1 MTPQKVLLL
10 LVKDNPVEA
19 PVIKEVFL
27 DLENG
32 DMQIEHADWLSEKVW
47 RLERG
52 RIEAAPPLPDSQ
64 GLKALDAAL
73 CQDARVPIVVLMGLD
88 DRSLATEA
96 VTRSAQDQLFK
107 GLPEAETLRRA
118 VRYAIERQR
127 LEVESD
133 DSRIE
138 QLQQQQRL
146 NRELALQN
154 RELEEFAYVAS
165 HDLQEPLRK
174 LVAFCGLLRRD
185 LGDSERASR
194 DLRFIEESATGMQ
207 KLVDDLLELSRT
219 GRSGLKREL
228 ISLEVCA
235 LSAIDA
241 LQITIERTGA
251 EIERDALPEQWGD
264 PRLLTQLYQNLI
276 GNALKFSG
284 GRPPKIRLTSKY
296 EGQHWTLG
304 VKDNGIGVPP
314 QYAEQIFKAFQRL
327 HARDEYEGSGI
338 GLAICR
344 KTVERHGGK
353 IWVESAP
360 GEGSHFLFCLG

>member
-10 LVKDNPVEA
+10 LVEDNPVEA
-19 PVIKEVFL
+19 PVIKEMFL

-32 DMQIEHADWLSEKVW
+32 EIQIEHADWLSEKLW
-47 RLERG
+47 RLERE
-52 RIEAAPPLPDSQ
+52 RIEAALPLPDSQ
-64 GLKALDAAL
+64 SLKTLAADRR
-73 CQDARVPIVVLMGLD
+73 QATNVPIVVLMGLD

-96 VTRSAQDQLFK
+96 VTRSAQDQLSK
-107 GLPEAETLRRA
+107 SLPEAETLRRA

-127 LEVESD
+127 LVVESD
-133 DSRIE
+133 DSRME
-138 QLQQQQRL
+138 QLQQQKRL
-146 NRELALQN
+146 NGELALQN

-185 LGDSERASR
+185 LGDAERASR
-194 DLRFIEESATGMQ
+194 DLHFIEESATGMQ

-219 GRSGLKREL
+219 GRSDLKREI
-228 ISLEVCA
+228 ISLETCA
-235 LSAIDA
+235 GNAIDA
-241 LQITIERTGA
+241 LQFAIERTGA

-284 GRPPKIRLTSKY
+284 ERRPKIHLTSRY
-296 EGQHWTLG
+296 EGQQWILG
-304 VKDNGIGVPP
+304 VKDNGIGIQP
-314 QYAEQIFKAFQRL
+314 QYAGQIFKAFQRL

-353 IWVESAP
+353 IWVESVP
-360 GEGSHFLFCLG
+360 GEGSHFLFFLG